1 MPDRVR
7 SRPAPRRHPLGPP
20 RQVGRPP
27 RPAAPAA
34 SGPPHAA
41 TVAAKD
47 IQFVDTSFSAPAGK
61 PFGLEFDNQDA
72 GVPHNIDIKD
82 QSGTSVF
89 KGEIFP
95 GAGEEGL

>member
-1 MPDRVR
+1 ML
-7 SRPAPRRHPLGPP
+7 RP
-20 RQVGRPP
+20 
-27 RPAAPAA
+27 

-47 IQFVDTSFSAPAGK
+47 IQFVDTSFSAPAGT

-82 QSGTSVF
+82 SAGTSVF

-95 GAGEEGL
+95 GAAKKVYEVPALPAGSYTYVCDVHPTMKGTATLQ